1 MKVFEVV
8 LEDSKSKEKLRYE
21 VKAREFATAASEA
34 YLKRH
39 DLMTKEREGKNDSD
53 WYIIS
58 LSERG

>member
-8 LEDSKSKEKLRYE
+8 LENSKSKEKLRYE

-39 DLMTKEREGKNDSD
+39 NLSRKNDSD

>member
-8 LEDSKSKEKLRYE
+8 LRDSKSKEKLRYE
-21 VKAREFATAASEA
+21 VKAKEFATAASEA

-39 DLMTKEREGKNDSD
+39 NLSRKNDSD
-53 WYIIS
+53 WCIVS